1 MDIKNISEA
10 NIMTDMTLNDAI
22 REFAHSLSASDQFK
36 NYDRGKTRYQQDGPA
51 QKAFQ
56 EYQMLAQSL
65 QTKQMFNTLSESEK
79 SDLERLWVAFLSH
92 EPVSDLMQSQQEL
105 QALCRVCAQLISDQ
119 IGLDYATSCGASCC
133 G

>member
-10 NIMTDMTLNDAI
+10 NIITDMTLNDAI
-22 REFAHSLSASDQFK
+22 REFANSLTGADQYK
-36 NYDRGKTRYQQDGPA
+36 KYERAKTRYQQDSPA

-79 SDLERLWVAFLSH
+79 SDLERLWVAFSSH

-105 QALCRVCAQLISDQ
+105 QMLCQACAQLISEC
-119 IGLDYATSCGASCC
+119 IELDYATSCGASCC